1 MTAKEQIIPAL
12 LQSLQNM
19 NTTHEQRI
27 YGIKKKQKGENR

>member
-27 YGIKKKQKGENR
+27 YDIKKKTKENR

>member
-19 NTTHEQRI
+19 NTTHGQRI
-27 YGIKKKQKGENR
+27 YDIKKKTKKENR

>member
-27 YGIKKKQKGENR
+27 YDIKMLGSKAPV